1 MNKLGFKWGRH
12 LGPVTGMQ
20 RCPVQTK
27 FFLTCG
33 DWTSR
38 VRKIFKKFYFFQIWT
53 EDSKIPVVISKYHPA
68 YLTDCVW
75 SPIRAGIFFISR
87 SDGWLCIY
95 DLCYKINEPAFSLKV
110 SESALTS
117 ISVNN
122 LGDKLIIGDESG
134 KVYLLELSE
143 SFKSKHDDENKKNFI
158 NNLFDREALR
168 EKSIEVILKKKQIPL
183 KDDSAKIL
191 KQENLIKEKIRKIEE
206 NYLPF
211 VNELMCQS
219 EIRK

>member
-1 MNKLGFKWGRH
+1 M
-12 LGPVTGMQ
+12 
-20 RCPVQTK
+20 
-27 FFLTCG
+27 
-33 DWTSR
+33 
-38 VRKIFKKFYFFQIWT
+38 
-53 EDSKIPVVISKYHPA
+53 
-68 YLTDCVW
+68 
-75 SPIRAGIFFISR
+75 
-87 SDGWLCIY
+87 
-95 DLCYKINEPAFSLKV
+95 
-110 SESALTS
+110 
-117 ISVNN
+117 
-122 LGDKLIIGDESG
+122 
-134 KVYLLELSE
+134 ELSE